1 LDQDKN
7 HALPVTLVI
16 GVAIL
21 AGVLAIGVALLKRG
35 PAPAASGGGSP
46 ALEAPPEIR
55 AALQNEQAP
64 SGSLVRRV
72 YFDTGSA
79 AVGEDGQ
86 AAIANA
92 ARTLSAGLAAR
103 IALSGFVDATGSAD
117 VNAELA
123 KQRAFAVRDALVA
136 AGVPADAIELRK
148 PQQVT
153 AAGAADEARRVEILL
168 LR

>member
-1 LDQDKN
+1 MDQDN
-7 HALPVTLVI
+7 DHALPVMLVI
-16 GVAIL
+16 SVAIL
-21 AGVLAIGVALLKRG
+21 ACMLAIGVALMKRG
-35 PAPAASGGGSP
+35 PGPAAAGGGAP

-72 YFDTGSA
+72 YFESGSA

-103 IALSGFVDATGSAD
+103 IALSGFVDASGSAD
-117 VNAELA
+117 ANAELA

-136 AGVPADAIELRK
+136 AGVPGDAIELRK
-148 PQQVT
+148 PQQIT